1 MHAFWSRLEHRFQS
15 TTAGRRIRT
24 IAPRILV
31 DSFTGFGAFVA
42 GATLRG
48 ILKLAA
54 PHRDPVTEI
63 FQEFAGYVWSHG
75 PLLTLTLLATV
86 AAFGVYTRSRF
97 YPLPQKAMTLWQA
110 VSLAYVIYIC
120 MVYLLRSPDA
130 NLPRG
135 VFLLSYL
142 LTVMGTIA
150 TRWAKDAFE
159 KSFTVVSNK
168 IPAQRPIRKVLV
180 VGGAGYIGSGLVRDL
195 IQDGYRVRVLDSLI
209 YGDEAIRDLNG
220 HPSFELLRGDFRH
233 ITPVVKAVKGV
244 DAVIHLG
251 AIVGDPACAVNEEET
266 LETNLAATRLLA
278 DVCRASNVSRVLF
291 ASTCSVYGAAEET
304 VDERSWLNPV
314 SLYAAT
320 KIDSEKV
327 LLGAKGRDFHPVI
340 LRLATAFGWS
350 HRPRFDLVVNVLTAK
365 AAVENKIVIFNGKQ
379 WRPFIHVLDI
389 SRAFRA
395 CLTAPLDLVSGEIF
409 NAGSNQMNYTLQ
421 ELAEVMQSL
430 QPGLAVEYVNN
441 NDARDYRVSFDKIRN
456 RLGFD
461 CKTTLEAGIHEIQQ
475 ELRAG
480 KVDDYRH
487 SRYSNLQLVQE
498 MSRNGH
504 DHADPEREE
513 MELTV
518 LRFAKEAHWLRA
530 VVEGTS
536 ARW

>member
-1 MHAFWSRLEHRFQS
+1 MNLIWSHTLSSRRF
-15 TTAGRRIRT
+15 RT

-31 DSFTGFGAFVA
+31 DAFTGFAAFAA
-42 GATLRG
+42 GSTVRCL
-48 ILKLAA
+48 LKLAGA
-54 PHRDPVTEI
+54 PSGTTSEI
-63 FQEFAGYVWSHG
+63 IQEFAGYVWSHG
-75 PLLTLTLLATV
+75 PILTLALVATL
-86 AAFGVYTRSRF
+86 AAFGAYTRSRF
-97 YPLPQKAMTLWQA
+97 YPLPQKALTVWQA
-110 VSLAYVIYIC
+110 VSLGYVAYIC
-120 MVYLLRSPDA
+120 MVYLLQSPGA

-135 VFLLSYL
+135 VFLLAYL
-142 LTVMGTIA
+142 FSVMSIIA
-150 TRWAKDAFE
+150 TRWIKDAFE
-159 KSFTVVSNK
+159 KSFTVESNST
-168 IPAQRPIRKVLV
+168 AALRSVRKVLV
-180 VGGAGYIGSGLVRDL
+180 VGGAGYIGSILVRDL
-195 IQDGYRVRVLDSLI
+195 IEDGYKVRVLDSLI

-220 HPSFELLRGDFRH
+220 HPSFELVRGDFRH

-251 AIVGDPACAVNEEET
+251 GIVGDPACAVNEEET

-340 LRLATAFGWS
+340 LRLATAYGWS
-350 HRPRFDLVVNVLTAK
+350 YRPRFDLVVNLLTAK
-365 AAVENKIVIFNGKQ
+365 AAVDKKIVIFNGKQ

-430 QPGLAVEYVNN
+430 EPGLTVEYVNN
-441 NDARDYRVSFDKIRN
+441 NDARDYRVSFDKIRS

-480 KVDDYRH
+480 KVLDYKQ
-487 SRYSNLQLVQE
+487 SRYSNLQLVKE

-504 DHADPEREE
+504 NQVAPEKEE

-518 LRFAKEAHWLRA
+518 LRFAKEATWLRG